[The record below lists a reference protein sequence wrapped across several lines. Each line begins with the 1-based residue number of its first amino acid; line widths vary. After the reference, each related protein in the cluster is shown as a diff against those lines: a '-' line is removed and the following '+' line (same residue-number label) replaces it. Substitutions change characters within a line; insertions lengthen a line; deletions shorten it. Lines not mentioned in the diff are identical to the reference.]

1 MNSAKKLRKTTK
13 WERLEFPSRKLAI
26 SREHSPRMGM
36 IKGRND
42 KDITEAGKLKK
53 NSKNTRKNYTKN
65 FYPNDRDNHDGV
77 VTQL

>member
-1 MNSAKKLRKTTK
+1 
-13 WERLEFPSRKLAI
+13 
-26 SREHSPRMGM
+26 M